1 MMSRAAFSKSSA
13 ELALIT
19 KVARLY
25 HQQGISQPQIAERL
39 SLSQPR
45 VSRLLKEAIEL
56 GIVRITVVSP
66 GSVHSDLEQALCQ
79 KFGLQDAVVAHIDEP
94 NDESILQAIGAA
106 GANYLEVS
114 LNAQDVMGISS
125 WSATLLAVVEA
136 MQSSTAKAS
145 KVIQLQGGVGN
156 PAAQIQATRLTD
168 RLATL
173 TSADALFLAAPGV
186 VASVEVR
193 DGLLQ
198 DQYIAQVVGSW
209 DSLDVALLGI
219 GALQPSPL
227 LADSGNSLNPDDLA
241 GLSEQGAVGDVCLH
255 FFDTN
260 GVHVPSSFEDR
271 TIGISAGK
279 LRAIPRK
286 IGFAGGPRKLEAIR
300 AAAIGGWVDV
310 LVTDSATAAALLAD

>member
-79 KFGLQDAVVAHIDEP
+79 KFGLQDAVVAHIDDP
-94 NDESILQAIGAA
+94 TDESILQAIGAA

-136 MQSSTAKAS
+136 MQSNTAKAS

-168 RLATL
+168 RLANL

-186 VASVEVR
+186 VSSVEVR
-193 DGLLQ
+193 NGLLQ

-219 GALQPSPL
+219 GAMQPSPL

-260 GVHVPSSFEDR
+260 GVHVASSFEDR

-310 LVTDSATAAALLAD
+310 LVTDSVTAAALLQN

>member
-1 MMSRAAFSKSSA
+1 
-13 ELALIT
+13 
-19 KVARLY
+19 
-25 HQQGISQPQIAERL
+25 
-39 SLSQPR
+39 
-45 VSRLLKEAIEL
+45 
-56 GIVRITVVSP
+56 
-66 GSVHSDLEQALCQ
+66 
-79 KFGLQDAVVAHIDEP
+79 
-94 NDESILQAIGAA
+94 
-106 GANYLEVS
+106 
-114 LNAQDVMGISS
+114 
-125 WSATLLAVVEA
+125 
-136 MQSSTAKAS
+136 
-145 KVIQLQGGVGN
+145 
-156 PAAQIQATRLTD
+156 
-168 RLATL
+168 
-173 TSADALFLAAPGV
+173 
-186 VASVEVR
+186 
-193 DGLLQ
+193 
-198 DQYIAQVVGSW
+198 VVGSW

-310 LVTDSATAAALLAD
+310 LVTDSATAAALLVD